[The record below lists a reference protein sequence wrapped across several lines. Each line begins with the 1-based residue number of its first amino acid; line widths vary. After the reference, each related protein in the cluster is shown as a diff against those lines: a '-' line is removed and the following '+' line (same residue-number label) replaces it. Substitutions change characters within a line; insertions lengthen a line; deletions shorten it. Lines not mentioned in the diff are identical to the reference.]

1 MKTRSFN
8 LVIIL
13 ALLLSLL
20 GSALTVTPARAT
32 SFTAGTAA
40 ELISAIN
47 NANAIVDTDLDT
59 ITLTADISL
68 TDVDN
73 TTISGPNG
81 LPVILASGG
90 NLTIEGDGFTLS
102 RAGGSPDFRF
112 FENEGNLTLNNIT
125 LLNGSAPSSGGG
137 IFNTGTLTVTNSTFT
152 NNSTSGTTSGG
163 GAIYSQGTLNV
174 SSSTFDGNTASAT
187 GAGSGGLGG
196 AISVGNGQLTVSNST
211 FHANRAY
218 GGNCG
223 TTCTESG
230 TGGVDIR
237 GGSGHS
243 IVNSTFSD
251 NTFTP
256 GTNGS
261 ITGYT
266 VGALFTTVA
275 LNLSNTIL
283 ANSGGTDCSDFNNTV
298 SGSNNLIES
307 DGSLPFACGGVAVTS
322 DPQLG
327 SLTNNGGPT
336 QTMAL
341 PTGSP
346 AMDAGDA
353 TACSNAPVSGLDQ
366 RGVTRPLGAGCD
378 IGAFE
383 LDTFT
388 STFTSQAVQDGR
400 LLESSETSDASGW
413 LDSTAPTFIVGDDD
427 LDRQYRSILHFD
439 TSSLPD
445 NAIITK
451 AVLAI
456 KRQGITGSDPFL
468 SLGLLQVDMRKP
480 DFGAPSLEL
489 LDFNAAPA
497 KTNVGSFS
505 SSLSTPW
512 HRAILNNAAERYV
525 NLLGTTQFRLSFTLD
540 DDDNNTADFIRFYS
554 GDSHTGSSPAASRPK
569 LTITYTLP

>member
-1 MKTRSFN
+1 
-8 LVIIL
+8 
-13 ALLLSLL
+13 
-20 GSALTVTPARAT
+20 
-32 SFTAGTAA
+32 
-40 ELISAIN
+40 
-47 NANAIVDTDLDT
+47 
-59 ITLTADISL
+59 
-68 TDVDN
+68 
-73 TTISGPNG
+73 
-81 LPVILASGG
+81 
-90 NLTIEGDGFTLS
+90 
-102 RAGGSPDFRF
+102 
-112 FENEGNLTLNNIT
+112 
-125 LLNGSAPSSGGG
+125 
-137 IFNTGTLTVTNSTFT
+137 
-152 NNSTSGTTSGG
+152 
-163 GAIYSQGTLNV
+163 
-174 SSSTFDGNTASAT
+174 
-187 GAGSGGLGG
+187 
-196 AISVGNGQLTVSNST
+196 
-211 FHANRAY
+211 
-218 GGNCG
+218 
-223 TTCTESG
+223 
-230 TGGVDIR
+230 
-237 GGSGHS
+237 
-243 IVNSTFSD
+243 
-251 NTFTP
+251 
-256 GTNGS
+256 
-261 ITGYT
+261 
-266 VGALFTTVA
+266 
-275 LNLSNTIL
+275 
-283 ANSGGTDCSDFNNTV
+283 
-298 SGSNNLIES
+298 
-307 DGSLPFACGGVAVTS
+307 
-322 DPQLG
+322 
-327 SLTNNGGPT
+327 
-336 QTMAL
+336 MAL